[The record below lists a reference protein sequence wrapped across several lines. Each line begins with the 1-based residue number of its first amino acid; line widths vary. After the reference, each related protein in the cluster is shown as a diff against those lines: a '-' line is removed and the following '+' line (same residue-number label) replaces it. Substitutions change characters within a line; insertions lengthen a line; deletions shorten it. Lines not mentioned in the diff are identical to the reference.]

1 MSQWCHT
8 TLTSDNFAGEPTV
21 ESFTYSVNSQPL
33 YRLYNPNSGEHLWTM
48 DKNEYDS
55 LGMIGWKKES
65 IAGYLF
71 QSQVAGS
78 DPLYRLY
85 NHNDGNHHWTMDI
98 VERDSLAK
106 DGWKYEG
113 IAGYVFASEK

>member
-1 MSQWCHT
+1 
-8 TLTSDNFAGEPTV
+8 
-21 ESFTYSVNSQPL
+21 
-33 YRLYNPNSGEHLWTM
+33 M

-65 IAGYLF
+65 IEGYLF